1 MGQGFKMKQDRAGRQ
16 GPIFET
22 ARSGQVS
29 VCLEPNLDEI
39 VLWCCVAAVTRDA
52 GLGGRMLVQQA

>member
-1 MGQGFKMKQDRAGRQ
+1 MKQDRAGRQ